1 MQGHD
6 KLDTTEAQVRKY
18 FKDVL
23 GVQMMQSKDN
33 LTRSAILKFSDRE
46 VGRVLGRQKHFIN
59 GTPCSLQPKR
69 SSDWTPALKRKTT
82 CAAFGEAPGGGRV
95 GGGNF
100 GDPSRLKKADGSK
113 TGKVG
118 RVKYLEEENSKRKE
132 QILRMK
138 SLIRPLRDEVVRQM
152 LLKKGEEIGI
162 MKEEITAKDRKIEE
176 QTKLI
181 TSLKLQVE
189 KEGQINEEQLIIGE
203 KWAKIMAEKGKL
215 KTEREE
221 LEANKA
227 KVRELEVKIVYLCKN
242 CAGEVHFSRECDHF
256 VDS

>member
-59 GTPCSLQPKR
+59 GTPCFLQPKR
-69 SSDWTPALKRKTT
+69 NSDWTPALKRKTT

-118 RVKYLEEENSKRKE
+118 RVKYLEENSKRKE
-132 QILRMK
+132 QI
-138 SLIRPLRDEVVRQM
+138 SDVEVLDQ
-152 LLKKGEEIGI
+152 
-162 MKEEITAKDRKIEE
+162 AF
-176 QTKLI
+176 
-181 TSLKLQVE
+181 
-189 KEGQINEEQLIIGE
+189 
-203 KWAKIMAEKGKL
+203 
-215 KTEREE
+215 ER
-221 LEANKA
+221 
-227 KVRELEVKIVYLCKN
+227 
-242 CAGEVHFSRECDHF
+242 
-256 VDS
+256 